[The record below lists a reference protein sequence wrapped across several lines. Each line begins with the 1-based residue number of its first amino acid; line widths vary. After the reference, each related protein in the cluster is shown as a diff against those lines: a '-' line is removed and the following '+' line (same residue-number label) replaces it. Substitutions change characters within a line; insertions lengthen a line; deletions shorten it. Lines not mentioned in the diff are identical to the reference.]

1 MVKVNKPTFQVLR
14 YRMKR
19 SVEILEIV
27 VTSLVRI
34 ATPIA
39 WNDKGEAIAWH
50 IKLHINEW
58 LYLAI
63 HDMCDYH
70 EFSVQEV

>member
-1 MVKVNKPTFQVLR
+1 MRFYKPTQTVLR

-19 SVEILEIV
+19 EPEILEIV
-27 VTSLVRI
+27 VTTLVRI

-50 IKLHINEW
+50 IELQINEW
-58 LYLAI
+58 LFLAV
-63 HDMCDYH
+63 HDVCDFH
-70 EFSVQEV
+70 EFVVEEV